1 MIIRTATKRELSM
14 AFKTADL
21 CDAHSDTVEI
31 AEPLFCDFGGR
42 ETFHGVISTVKSFE
56 DNSLV
61 RQALEG
67 RGQSRVLVVDGGGSM
82 RCAMVGDQLG
92 VLALENGWSGI
103 VINGC
108 VRDSAELMELD
119 LGVRALATHPL
130 KSVKRGEGRSDIV
143 VRFAGVHFV
152 PGHYLYADA
161 DGVLCS
167 PVALV

>member
-1 MIIRTATKRELSM
+1 MS
-14 AFKTADL
+14 FNTADL
-21 CDAHSDTVEI
+21 CDSHPDSVEI
-31 AEPLFCDFGGR
+31 ADPLFSDFGGR
-42 ETFHGVISTVKSFE
+42 ETFHGMISTVKVFE

-61 RQALEG
+61 RQALEQP
-67 RGQSRVLVVDGGGSM
+67 GQSRVLVVDGGGSL
-82 RCAMVGDQLG
+82 RCALLGDQLG
-92 VLALENGWSGI
+92 ALALENGWAGI

-130 KSVKRGEGRSDIV
+130 KSVKRGEGRRDVV

-167 PVALV
+167 PVELV